1 MRRHAEPA
9 LFLDD
14 QLCFPLYAASRLV
27 TRLYQP
33 LLEPLEITY
42 PQYVVLLSLWQYGN
56 QTVSEIGTK
65 TFLESSTLTP
75 LLKKLEAKGLVLRIR
90 RQNDERVVEISLT
103 EKGNGLQQEAKG
115 LPRQVI
121 ERTKCSSKQA
131 LELKT
136 MLYRLLAQLDAEQ
149 EQ

>member
-1 MRRHAEPA
+1 MRRHTEPT

-33 LLEPLEITY
+33 LLEPFALTY
-42 PQYVVLLSLWQYGN
+42 PQYVVLLTLWQYGT
-56 QTVSEIGTK
+56 QTVSEIGKK

-75 LLKKLEAKGLVLRIR
+75 LVKKLEAKELVHRTR
-90 RQNDERVVEISLT
+90 REEDERVVEVSLT
-103 EKGNGLQQEAKG
+103 SKAVDLQHQARGIPGK
-115 LPRQVI
+115 VI
-121 ERTKCSSKQA
+121 ERTKCSRKQA

-136 MLYRLLAQLDAEQ
+136 ILYRLLSQLDT
-149 EQ
+149 